1 MWRNGRR
8 NGLKIRSREKRG
20 MGSNPIIGTL
30 EKAIL
35 RGKCVN
41 IDDLVGCERSRT
53 ETHEKTV
60 YSSTI
65 RQLA

>member
-30 EKAIL
+30 GNALL
-35 RGKCVN
+35 RGKIAQIC
-41 IDDLVGCERSRT
+41 DLIVCERSRMK
-53 ETHEKTV
+53 THEITV
-60 YSSTI
+60 Y
-65 RQLA
+65 